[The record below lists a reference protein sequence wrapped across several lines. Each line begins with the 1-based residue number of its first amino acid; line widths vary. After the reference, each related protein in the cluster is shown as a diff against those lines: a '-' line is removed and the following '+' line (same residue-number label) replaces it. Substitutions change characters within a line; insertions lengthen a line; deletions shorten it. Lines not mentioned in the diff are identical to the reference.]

1 MKTKLH
7 LLLMISMILLLVLS
21 GCEDSPDVN
30 PDGEAIPT
38 GEVVDISGYTLIR
51 SDTAVDGIV
60 KAAVALRN
68 SVEAKCGYQPKLS
81 TDFVKRGDP
90 VPADT
95 AEIIIGD
102 TNRHDSFV
110 GKCGDW
116 TVSREGCRVYLLGT
130 TAEAVNSAVEY
141 FTDNFLVEG
150 GMNMVDGYSY
160 SYNEKYDIERLTI
173 GGTESEEL
181 PVYAAVNTDFSGL
194 VDTIV
199 ARTGYVAPSAETVDD
214 AKIIITDRTDLGI
227 ASGSWGVS
235 VKDGRLYL
243 VGSTQ
248 KMLSR
253 AMNWVSEKL
262 SASSGT
268 LDFSDGVLISERVQT
283 KEEFLAEK
291 RLVIYPEFPE
301 NIGRS
306 NDYEVSVT
314 MDGETSSIPVYN
326 HAMQNN
332 VKGRSLGGDLYRRFS
347 TFAFSA
353 GEVRVDIKVKTDF
366 DKYLVGPSAKAFRHE
381 FKDGVISV
389 WLDKPDYFYI
399 MLDDDLNTMISVF
412 ADEPEYPEEI
422 PDKGGD
428 TVIYVEP
435 GEWYEPEGGI
445 LDLKGDDYQIY
456 VAPGGVL
463 NARIII
469 SGNNV
474 KVNGNGAIVDPFE
487 NLYEHDISVGGKMA
501 SYFVFMRGENN
512 TIDGL
517 HMLDGRAW
525 NLGLRGTGSQVKN
538 LKILSTMMTSDGIS
552 LGSHTSAEHCF
563 LYVGDNAIDWACE
576 GSDAIHV
583 KDITVGTTCKA
594 LFPQTGNATT
604 SLDSLLEDIYVFR
617 VGEEVISNSYN
628 AGKKNITI
636 SFTIRGLDCTDCTY
650 VPFFFTGRNMG
661 TNPKNIT
668 LENVVLP
675 ATSGSTDPHNTT
687 VAEDKRYHLRF
698 FNVEGTDMETNNY
711 TISINNL
718 CIGGEIM
725 NPDNIKIL
733 GSELGM
739 YDLSIT
745 SSDDFKP
752 TVKNEKTVNYK
763 ADDKVFI
770 GERQIFFKSAPI
782 KEVDYYLLPADELSE
797 YLRAEI
803 ASIDTINNV
812 GYVKSNSLSA
822 YGTVKTAEDGSLV
835 ITPAYKGENLLLPD
849 SGEISNFTEY
859 TCWQVDLVV
868 SEENGEY
875 VYELKNI
882 AAKSTGI
889 TRFITDEVRMYGAGK
904 YTLSFDVKSE
914 SPGELSVIY
923 YTDTTSKTTA
933 IKATQEWKTLSVELD
948 IKEDDADGFVS
959 FMIFSTSATQSPFS
973 LKDFK
978 LVKN

>member
-7 LLLMISMILLLVLS
+7 LLLMISLILLIVLS
-21 GCEDSPDVN
+21 GCEDSPDGN

-181 PVYAAVNTDFSGL
+181 PVYSAVKTDVSGL

-301 NIGRS
+301 NIGRI

-347 TFAFSA
+347 TFAFSG

-412 ADEPEYPEEI
+412 ADETEYPEEI

-428 TVIYVEP
+428 KVIYVEP

-445 LDLKGDDYQIY
+445 LDLKGDGYQIY

-463 NARIII
+463 NARVKITGSNARV
-469 SGNNV
+469 SGH
-474 KVNGNGAIVDPFE
+474 GAMVDPFE
-487 NLYEHDISVGGKMA
+487 NLYEYDITVGGTEVKGY
-501 SYFVFMRGENN
+501 YFFHMWGTDNVV
-512 TIDGL
+512 DGL
-517 HMLDGRAW
+517 HFLDSRAY
-525 NLGLRGTGSQVKN
+525 NVCVGGTSSHIRNIKA
-538 LKILSTMMTSDGIS
+538 LSTMMTSDGLIV
-552 LGSHTSAEHCF
+552 GAGTSAAHCF
-563 LYVGDNAIDWACE
+563 VYVGDNAIDWS
-576 GSDAIHV
+576 GDAIHV
-583 KDITVGTTCKA
+583 KDITIGTTCKS
-594 LFPQTGNATT
+594 LFPQTSSSTT
-604 SLDSLLEDIYVFR
+604 SRDSLLEDIYVFR
-617 VGEEVISNSYN
+617 IGEEVISNN
-628 AGKKNITI
+628 WNPKKLNMTT

-650 VPFFFTGRNMG
+650 VPFLFTGRNMG

-675 ATSGSTDPHNTT
+675 ATSGSTDPHNTM

-698 FNVEGTDMETNNY
+698 FNVDGTDMETNNY

-763 ADDKVFI
+763 AGDKVFI
-770 GERQIFFKSAPI
+770 GERQIFFASAPI
-782 KEVDYYLLPADELSE
+782 KEGDYYLLPADELSE

-849 SGEISNFTEY
+849 SGEISNFTEH
-859 TCWQVDLVV
+859 TCYKVDLVV
-868 SEENGEY
+868 GEENGEY

-948 IKEDDADGFVS
+948 VKEGDADGFVS
-959 FMIFSTSATQSPFS
+959 FMIVSTSATQSPFS
-973 LKDFK
+973 LKGFK

>member
-7 LLLMISMILLLVLS
+7 LLLMISLILLIVLS
-21 GCEDSPDVN
+21 GCEDSADKD
-30 PDGEAIPT
+30 PDGGTVPT

-68 SVEAKCGYQPKLS
+68 SVEARCGYQPKLS

-116 TVSREGCRVYLLGT
+116 SVSREGCRVYLLGAT
-130 TAEAVNSAVEY
+130 PEAVNSAVKY

-173 GGTESEEL
+173 GGTETEEL

-199 ARTGYVAPSAETVDD
+199 ARTGYVAPSAKTVDD

-253 AMNWVSEKL
+253 AMNWVSDKL
-262 SASSGT
+262 SSSSGT

-283 KEEFLAEK
+283 KEEFLSEK
-291 RLVIYPEFPE
+291 RLIIYPEFPE

-422 PDKGGD
+422 PDKD
-428 TVIYVEP
+428 WDKVIYVEP

-445 LDLKGDDYQIY
+445 LDLKGDGYQIY

-463 NARIII
+463 NARVKITGSNARV
-469 SGNNV
+469 SGH
-474 KVNGNGAIVDPFE
+474 GAVVDPFE
-487 NLYEHDISVGGKMA
+487 NLYEYDITVGGTEVKGY
-501 SYFVFMRGENN
+501 YFFHMWGTDNVV
-512 TIDGL
+512 DGL
-517 HMLDGRAW
+517 HFLDSRAY
-525 NLGLRGTGSQVKN
+525 NVCVGGTSSHIRNIKA
-538 LKILSTMMTSDGIS
+538 LSTMMTSDGLIV
-552 LGSHTSAEHCF
+552 GAGTSAEHCF
-563 LYVGDNAIDWACE
+563 VYVGDNAIDWS
-576 GSDAIHV
+576 GDAIHV
-583 KDITVGTTCKA
+583 KDITIGTTCKS
-594 LFPQTGNATT
+594 LFPQTSSSTT
-604 SLDSLLEDIYVFR
+604 SRDSLLEDIYVFR
-617 VGEEVISNSYN
+617 IGEEVISNN
-628 AGKKNITI
+628 WNPKKLNMTT

-650 VPFFFTGRNMG
+650 VPFLFTGRNMG

-675 ATSGSTDPHNTT
+675 ATSGSTDPHNTM

-698 FNVEGTDMETNNY
+698 FNVDGTDMETNNY
-711 TISINNL
+711 TIDIKNL

-725 NPDNIKIL
+725 NQDNINIL

-763 ADDKVFI
+763 AGDKVFI
-770 GERQIFFKSAPI
+770 GERQIFFASAPI
-782 KEVDYYLLPADELSE
+782 KEGDYYLLPADELSE
-797 YLRAEI
+797 YLRTEI
-803 ASIDTINNV
+803 ASIDMINNV

-849 SGEISNFTEY
+849 SGEISNFTEH
-859 TCWQVDLVV
+859 TCYKVDLVV
-868 SEENGEY
+868 GEENGEY

-914 SPGELSVIY
+914 SPGDLSVVCL
-923 YTDTTSKTTA
+923 TDTASKTTSV
-933 IKATQEWKTLSVELD
+933 KAAEEWKTLSVELD
-948 IKEDDADGFVS
+948 VKEGDADGFVS
-959 FMIFSTSATQSPFS
+959 FSIVSTSATQSPFS